1 MEIFREGLPR
11 WGMRPLIAE
20 GRVERPRLARRA
32 DISGYRS
39 RGKIERTFT
48 WPGNFRCLWVRW
60 EQLSVVYH
68 LFLTMAG
75 LLIIPDEVLQW
86 LLAW

>member
-1 MEIFREGLPR
+1 METLSGGAAALGHEALLGERR
-11 WGMRPLIAE
+11 A
-20 GRVERPRLARRA
+20 ERPRLARRA

-48 WPGNFRCLWVRW
+48 WPGNFRRLWVRW
-60 EQLSVVYH
+60 ERLSVLYH